1 MSGVYLSGVI
11 GRLSIY
17 CNLPVLECLSLG
29 KGGSIGLVEY
39 NSIAIV
45 AMALT
50 DNGCCWQGVIT
61 CTLVD
66 LGGAAILWQL

>member
-39 NSIAIV
+39 ISIAMA
-45 AMALT
+45 AMDSDSTMA
-50 DNGCCWQGVIT
+50 
-61 CTLVD
+61 
-66 LGGAAILWQL
+66 GGYYLDVG

>member
-39 NSIAIV
+39 ISIARA
-45 AMALT
+45 AM
-50 DNGCCWQGVIT
+50 DS
-61 CTLVD
+61 D
-66 LGGAAILWQL
+66 